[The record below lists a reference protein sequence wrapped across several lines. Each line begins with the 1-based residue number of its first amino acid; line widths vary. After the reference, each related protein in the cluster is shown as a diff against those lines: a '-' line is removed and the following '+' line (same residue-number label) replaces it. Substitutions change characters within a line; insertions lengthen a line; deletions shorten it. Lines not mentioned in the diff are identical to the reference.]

1 MTGYESIQVT
11 NWETMEGLIEYDRV
25 NFAKVKIEWWKIR
38 NILRDPKL
46 SPCTHFEYKI
56 WKVGNLVSI
65 SSHNWALKI
74 LFVQATDTPNE
85 IGHPR
90 CLNKQVCLNLFHAND
105 KLIEGLDTWCYSD
118 VYTKRGFV
126 QLMAWTISFQ
136 KRECLV

>member
-1 MTGYESIQVT
+1 MDEF
-11 NWETMEGLIEYDRV
+11 IEHDRIKFCKSGKQKMIK
-25 NFAKVKIEWWKIR
+25 NSKYSSW
-38 NILRDPKL
+38 PKL
-46 SPCTHFEYKI
+46 SHCTHFEYKI

-74 LFVQATDTPNE
+74 LFVQATDTQNE